1 MNNYQE
7 KIIDISFTSSN
18 SQTLP
23 SSSSSSSLL
32 SLSPNLKL
40 SKLNIQKCLSS
51 DSLNQSLLG
60 IDNNSILSSSL
71 SSINITLPQTIK
83 IASEDQTTSIP
94 KNTINSLEKLINNTI
109 DEKKNQELEKNE

>member
-1 MNNYQE
+1 
-7 KIIDISFTSSN
+7 
-18 SQTLP
+18 
-23 SSSSSSSLL
+23 
-32 SLSPNLKL
+32 
-40 SKLNIQKCLSS
+40 
-51 DSLNQSLLG
+51 
-60 IDNNSILSSSL
+60 L